1 MRRRSGIAA
10 VPKAGIREPPPA
22 HGLAVGGITF
32 LGLGVAFC
40 YRKTRSG
47 AAVATIKAVHSQLD
61 TVLMRVV
68 SHRKPLVCAGV
79 PE

>member
-32 LGLGVAFC
+32 SGGGVAFC
-40 YRKTRSG
+40 YRKTY
-47 AAVATIKAVHSQLD
+47 ATTAVATLKAVHSLPD
-61 TVLMRVV
+61 TILMNVV
-68 SHRKPLVCAGV
+68 SH
-79 PE
+79 